1 VSSNDVSDIAE
12 TLIIADLHLA
22 GAEPHTLALLDA
34 FLDRAAQARA
44 VYILGDLF
52 DYWIGDDQRLDPEI
66 AARLAGFA
74 ELSAPVHFLP
84 GNRDFLV
91 GDKLL
96 ERLGAEALAEQA
108 CIEMGGRR
116 LLLLHGDELC
126 IDDAAYQAMRAQLRD
141 PSFIRDF
148 LGRPLPER
156 IAIAEDLRRK
166 SVTESSSKAD
176 DIMDV
181 NPAAVL
187 EMLERSHTDCLIH
200 GHTHRPA
207 IHRLPDGRA
216 RVVTGDWG
224 ETGWLVAL
232 DDEGL
237 RLERFTPAETIV
249 MDQLDWTQ
257 VPAAEQTAGG
267 AA

>member
-1 VSSNDVSDIAE
+1 MAE

-22 GAEPHTLALLDA
+22 RAEPHTLALLDA
-34 FLDRAAQARA
+34 FLDRARHVRA

-52 DYWIGDDQRLDPEI
+52 DYWIGDDQPLDPEI
-66 AARLAGFA
+66 AARLARFA
-74 ELSAPVHFLP
+74 ELSAPVYFLP

-91 GDKLL
+91 GDDLL
-96 ERLGAEALAEQA
+96 ARLGAKAIPEQA
-108 CIEMGGRR
+108 GIEMGGRQ

-126 IDDAAYQAMRAQLRD
+126 IDDVAYQTMRAQLRD
-141 PSFIRDF
+141 PNFIRDF

-156 IAIAEDLRRK
+156 IAIAEDLRSK

-181 NPAAVL
+181 NAAAVA
-187 EMLERSHTDCLIH
+187 EMLDRSHTACLIH

-224 ETGWLVAL
+224 EFGWLVAV

-237 RLERFTPAETIV
+237 RLERFTPTGTNV
-249 MDQLDWTQ
+249 MDLLDWQQ
-257 VPAAEQTAGG
+257 VAVVEQTAGG

>member
-1 VSSNDVSDIAE
+1 MAE

-22 GAEPHTLALLDA
+22 RAEPRILALLDT
-34 FLDRAAQARA
+34 FLDRAGQARA

-52 DYWIGDDQRLDPEI
+52 DYWIGDDQPLDPEI
-66 AARLAGFA
+66 AARFARFA

-91 GDKLL
+91 GDDLL
-96 ERLGAEALAEQA
+96 ARLGAKALPEQT
-108 CIEMGGRR
+108 CIEMGGRQ

-141 PSFIRDF
+141 PHFIRDF
-148 LGRPLPER
+148 LGRSLPER
-156 IAIAEDLRRK
+156 IAIAEDLRSK

-181 NPAAVL
+181 NPAAVV
-187 EMLERSHTDCLIH
+187 EMLERSHTACLIH

-224 ETGWLVAL
+224 ETGWLVAV
-232 DDEGL
+232 DHEGL
-237 RLERFTPAETIV
+237 RLERFTPAEATV
-249 MDQLDWTQ
+249 MDQLDWTE
-257 VPAAEQTAGG
+257 VPVAEQTAGG
-267 AA
+267 TA

>member
-1 VSSNDVSDIAE
+1 MAE
-12 TLIIADLHLA
+12 TLIIGDLHLA
-22 GAEPHTLALLDA
+22 RPEPRTLELLDR
-34 FLDRAAQARA
+34 FLERAAAADA

-52 DYWIGDDQRLDPEI
+52 DYWIGDDQPLDPAI
-66 AARLAGFA
+66 AERLERFA
-74 ELSAPVHFLP
+74 DLAAPVHFLP

-91 GDKLL
+91 GSELL
-96 ERLGAEALAEQA
+96 DRLGAKAVAEQTA
-108 CIEMGGRR
+108 IERGGRR

-141 PSFIRDF
+141 PRFIRDF
-148 LGRPLPER
+148 LGRTLAER
-156 IAIAEDLRRK
+156 IAIAEDLRAK
-166 SVTESSSKAD
+166 SRTESSNKAD

-181 NPAAVL
+181 NAAAVD
-187 EMLERSHTDCLIH
+187 EMLERTQADCLIH

-207 IHRLPDGRA
+207 IHRLDGGRC

-224 ETGWLVAL
+224 EAGWLVSL

-237 RLERFTPAETIV
+237 RLERFTPDENEIIDELA
-249 MDQLDWTQ
+249 WYG
-257 VPAAEQTAGG
+257 AARGG

>member
-1 VSSNDVSDIAE
+1 MAE

-22 GAEPHTLALLDA
+22 RAESRTLALLDA
-34 FLDRAAQARA
+34 FLDRAGQARA

-52 DYWIGDDQRLDPEI
+52 DYWIGDDQPLDPEI
-66 AARLAGFA
+66 AARLARFA
-74 ELSAPVHFLP
+74 DLNAPVYFLP

-91 GDKLL
+91 GDELL
-96 ERLGAEALAEQA
+96 ERLGAKALPEQT
-108 CIEMGGRR
+108 CIELRGRR

-141 PSFIRDF
+141 PAFIRDF

-156 IAIAEDLRRK
+156 IAIAEDLRSK
-166 SVTESSSKAD
+166 SITESSSKAD

-181 NPAAVL
+181 NAAAVV
-187 EMLERSHTDCLIH
+187 EMLERSHTGCLIH

-224 ETGWLVAL
+224 EAGWLVAL

-237 RLERFTPAETIV
+237 RLERFTPAETTV
-249 MDQLDWTQ
+249 MDELDWTQ
-257 VPAAEQTAGG
+257 VPAAEQIPGG

>member
-1 VSSNDVSDIAE
+1 MAE

-22 GAEPHTLALLDA
+22 RPEPRTLELLDR
-34 FLDRAAQARA
+34 FLERAAGADG

-52 DYWIGDDQRLDPEI
+52 DYWIGDDQPIDPAI
-66 AARLAGFA
+66 AERIERFA
-74 ELSAPVHFLP
+74 DLEAPVYFLP

-91 GDKLL
+91 GSDLL
-96 ERLGAEALAEQA
+96 DRIGAKAVAEQTA
-108 CIEMGGRR
+108 IERGGRR

-141 PSFIRDF
+141 PRFIRDF
-148 LGRPLPER
+148 LGRTLAER
-156 IAIAEDLRRK
+156 IAIAEDLRAK
-166 SVTESSSKAD
+166 SRTESSSKAE

-181 NPAAVL
+181 NAAAVD
-187 EMLERSHTDCLIH
+187 EMLDRTGTDCLLH

-207 IHRLPDGRA
+207 IHRLSGGRC

-224 ETGWLVAL
+224 EAGWLVSL
-232 DDEGL
+232 DDDGL
-237 RLERFTPAETIV
+237 RLERFTPAESEVI
-249 MDQLDWTQ
+249 DELSWKGAG
-257 VPAAEQTAGG
+257 PGG